1 MATPTVTGAIALY
14 RSTHPYATPAE
25 VRAVLRGLG
34 NQGWKTG
41 TDPDKTHEPLLDVHR
56 IGGLG
61 DFGISLPGGT
71 LALDE
76 SGGPIPIT
84 ISRTP
89 DAFEPVVFSVA
100 GLPAGATATI
110 TPSTPGGF
118 DADAATLRVNLPST
132 IPSGTVH
139 LTVTGTIQGRSRS
152 DDVAVSFTD
161 KAPVMGAVAR
171 RLRHLAAADGE
182 HGAHPRVL
190 AQGGRPIGRDLGL
203 RGRALGRR
211 WQLEQG
217 GHPRRPDAE
226 LPDDAA
232 APATAT
238 PSASGPSTGAA

>member
-1 MATPTVTGAIALY
+1 MTGAIALY
-14 RSTHPYATPAE
+14 RSTHPDATPAE

-61 DFGISLPGGT
+61 DFGVSLPGGT

-89 DAFEPVVFSVA
+89 DAFEPIDFSVA
-100 GLPAGATATI
+100 GLPSGATATI
-110 TPSTPGGF
+110 TPEHARRIRRQEPPRYASTC
-118 DADAATLRVNLPST
+118 RRPS
-132 IPSGTVH
+132 PSGTVH

-161 KAPVMGAVAR
+161 KAPVMGTVAR
-171 RLRHLAAADGE
+171 RLRLVAPSDGIV
-182 HGAHPRVL
+182 GSHPCLV
-190 AQGGRPIGRDLGL
+190 AQGDRAVGRDLGL
-203 RGRALGRR
+203 
-211 WQLEQG
+211 
-217 GHPRRPDAE
+217 
-226 LPDDAA
+226 
-232 APATAT
+232 
-238 PSASGPSTGAA
+238 